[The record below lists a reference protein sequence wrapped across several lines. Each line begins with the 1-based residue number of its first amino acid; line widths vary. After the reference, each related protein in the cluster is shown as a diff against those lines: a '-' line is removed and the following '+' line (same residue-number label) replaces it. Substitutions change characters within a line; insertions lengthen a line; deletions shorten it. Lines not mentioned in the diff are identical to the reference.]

1 MATME
6 RPRPS
11 SEEETP
17 AVSSTP
23 AKEESTKEAKPALP
37 SDPEQAVE
45 ALEKRLEGL
54 GGPTA
59 PVSDA
64 DEAKKPAAA
73 PAPTPAPPA
82 AAKGAPAGKNALLV
96 SSFQLGW
103 FLGQIGYILLLCLLL
118 DYFEADEMR
127 FGWSGADAVG

>member
-1 MATME
+1 MATKE

-11 SEEETP
+11 AEEEEAP
-17 AVSSTP
+17 AVSSTSAP
-23 AKEESTKEAKPALP
+23 AKEESKKTEAQPALP

-54 GGPTA
+54 GGTTA

-96 SSFQLGW
+96 SSQLDCW
-103 FLGQIGYILLLCLLL
+103 FMLVRVGFILWLCYMIGDC
-118 DYFEADEMR
+118 
-127 FGWSGADAVG
+127 SGR

>member
-1 MATME
+1 MATKE

-11 SEEETP
+11 AEEEEAP
-17 AVSSTP
+17 AVSSTSAP
-23 AKEESTKEAKPALP
+23 AKEESKKTEAQPALP

-54 GGPTA
+54 GGTTA
-59 PVSDA
+59 PVCDA

-96 SSFQLGW
+96 SSQLDCW
-103 FLGQIGYILLLCLLL
+103 FMLVRVGFILWLCYMIGDFPGQ
-118 DYFEADEMR
+118 
-127 FGWSGADAVG
+127 

>member
-11 SEEETP
+11 AEEEEAP
-17 AVSSTP
+17 AVSSTSAP
-23 AKEESTKEAKPALP
+23 AKEESKKTEAQPALP

-54 GGPTA
+54 GGTTA

-96 SSFQLGW
+96 SSIELVRGSGRIYTLVVLYDWRLFRP
-103 FLGQIGYILLLCLLL
+103 
-118 DYFEADEMR
+118 MR
-127 FGWSGADAVG
+127 CDRC

>member
-11 SEEETP
+11 SEEEEAP
-17 AVSSTP
+17 AVSSTSAP
-23 AKEESTKEAKPALP
+23 AKEESKKTEAQPALP

-54 GGPTA
+54 GGTTA

-96 SSFQLGW
+96 SSQLDCW
-103 FLGQIGYILLLCLLL
+103 FMLVRVGFILWLWYMIG
-118 DYFEADEMR
+118 DYF
-127 FGWSGADAVG
+127 SGR

>member
-11 SEEETP
+11 AEEEEAP
-17 AVSSTP
+17 AVSSTSAP
-23 AKEESTKEAKPALP
+23 AKEESKKTEAQPALP

-54 GGPTA
+54 GGTTA

-96 SSFQLGW
+96 SSKLDCW
-103 FLGQIGYILLLCLLL
+103 FMLVRVGFILWLCYMIG
-118 DYFEADEMR
+118 DF
-127 FGWSGADAVG
+127 SGR

>member
-1 MATME
+1 MFPFYIRQIPAATMATME

-96 SSFQLGW
+96 SSIELVRGSDRIYALVMFIVGL
-103 FLGQIGYILLLCLLL
+103 F
-118 DYFEADEMR
+118 
-127 FGWSGADAVG
+127 SGR